1 MMADDENTI
10 MYCGNCKRDIPEA
23 NFTTHEIHCRRNIA
37 LCDVCQ
43 EPVPRSDLE
52 EHKLQEHTEITCKC
66 GMKVEK
72 NHVDVHQNSECPQRL
87 VSCPYCD
94 LELAFSQSKEH
105 EDYCGTR
112 TEPCPLCKCNVMLRE
127 QVVHPALCGSLTPPQ
142 EKNNSRMSRTAA
154 ERESSDAWFE
164 AHSIRNLL
172 RPQERSPKNNNI
184 GASAQQSFPPAFNP
198 SMFNTARETQASR
211 DWKNAAPQNTG
222 FSHCHSDF
230 LHGSSNNAKSHSE
243 SPSDEDS
250 PGLDYMLALSLQGDG
265 GPGAGV
271 EGNMWSD
278 IWDHNIGKS
287 NTSANPSFS
296 LPNNNY
302 SNFSGGTVTSAVRDY
317 DQTDTMLP
325 CEFCEEL
332 FPEDDLILHQKKD
345 IKPSAAAEVSRTR
358 ADEDQGATGCSPTSA
373 FTSYSKRPA
382 SPPKE
387 EKMTRNAS
395 GVIQRLPNT
404 LAANVPAFP
413 RSVSPTSYSPP
424 VSPLEGD
431 VVIPC
436 EFCGIALEEAV
447 VFHHQDKCDM
457 RPEITHPLNN
467 TEKPSTRKPLNAF
480 VHGSPEFQ
488 RREKHQADV
497 LDEDI
502 DRNNLPQLGEWQR
515 GSPGPPNQGKTPN
528 YDVSVKHRSQ
538 QSSDMVADN
547 FSFADTGMPDSASL
561 KGLHIQDSREE
572 RRSRRNQMLESNKDE
587 TEEQQDK

>member
-1 MMADDENTI
+1 MADEENTL
-10 MYCGNCKRDIPEA
+10 YCGNCKRDIPEA
-23 NFTTHEIHCRRNIA
+23 NFTTHEIHCRRKIV

-43 EPVPRSDLE
+43 EPVPRSDLD
-52 EHKLQEHTEITCKC
+52 EHRLQEHTEITCKC

-72 NHVDVHQNSECPQRL
+72 NHVDVHQNSECSQRL

-94 LELAFSQSKEH
+94 LELAFSHSKEH

-112 TEPCPLCKCNVMLRE
+112 TEPCPHCKCNVMLRE

-172 RPQERSPKNNNI
+172 RPQERSVKNNNV

-198 SMFNTARETQASR
+198 SMYNTSRAMQASR

-230 LHGSSNNAKSHSE
+230 LHGSSSNARSHSE

-265 GPGAGV
+265 EPVAGGV
-271 EGNMWSD
+271 DGNVWSD

-287 NTSANPSFS
+287 NTSGNPSFS

-302 SNFSGGTVTSAVRDY
+302 SNFSGGTVTSAVQDY

-332 FPEDDLILHQKKD
+332 FPEDDLILHQ
-345 IKPSAAAEVSRTR
+345 
-358 ADEDQGATGCSPTSA
+358 TGCSPTSA
-373 FTSYSKRPA
+373 FASFSKRPT
-382 SPPKE
+382 SPPKD

-413 RSVSPTSYSPP
+413 RSMSPTSYSPP

-457 RPEITHPLNN
+457 RPEIAHPLNN
-467 TEKPSTRKPLNAF
+467 TERPSTRKPLSAF
-480 VHGSPEFQ
+480 MHGSPEFQ
-488 RREKHQADV
+488 RRVKHQADV
-497 LDEDI
+497 LDEDF
-502 DRNNLPQLGEWQR
+502 DRNNLPNLGGWQR
-515 GSPGPPNQGKTPN
+515 SYPGPPNQRKTPN
-528 YDVSVKHRSQ
+528 YDISVKHRSQ
-538 QSSDMVADN
+538 QGSDTDADRL
-547 FSFADTGMPDSASL
+547 SFGDAGMPDSASL
-561 KGLHIQDSREE
+561 KGLHIQDNREE
-572 RRSRRNQMLESNKDE
+572 RRNRRNPMTKSNKDQ